1 MRSTQAFL
9 KQALKYVINKLS
21 VLRSH
26 LVYVASRNNAHIWIN
41 SDIWISFFHRL
52 FPTGMAYY
60 FSDVTRDW
68 NHDFA
73 RCGDVTKAR
82 DKKQTVLCPLLISN
96 YSWFSHDVTK
106 IPTKKLSLSLSF
118 YFHVV
123 LQHLF
128 GSKGL
133 FVLRYR
139 TFEFAGFCVTRHQ
152 ARRRGIRGVR
162 LFAGQW
168 WRTNN
173 TSCKISTFSK

>member
-9 KQALKYVINKLS
+9 KQALNYVINKLS

-41 SDIWISFFHRL
+41 SDIWLSFFHRL
-52 FPTGMAYY
+52 FRTGMAYY
-60 FSDVTRDW
+60 FSDFTRDW

-73 RCGDVTKAR
+73 RCGDVTRAR

-106 IPTKKLSLSLSF
+106 IPTKKLSLFLSF

-123 LQHLF
+123 LQRLKTF
-128 GSKGL
+128 IQTNFRFKR
-133 FVLRYR
+133 FVR
-139 TFEFAGFCVTRHQ
+139 FAIQDVW
-152 ARRRGIRGVR
+152 ISR
-162 LFAGQW
+162 LLCDAASGA
-168 WRTNN
+168 
-173 TSCKISTFSK
+173 